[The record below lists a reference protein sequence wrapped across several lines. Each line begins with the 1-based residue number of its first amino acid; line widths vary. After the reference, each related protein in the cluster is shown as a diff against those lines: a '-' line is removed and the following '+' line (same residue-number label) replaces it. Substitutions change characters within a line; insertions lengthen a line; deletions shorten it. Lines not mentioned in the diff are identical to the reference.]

1 MNSISNCEAVN
12 YTHIPHFPLHFHTT
26 TSSVISLLF
35 LAAASSTRLSI
46 FSCFSTVSDLK
57 ITYNRLSIMYITLI
71 YFLLL
76 IPWPQTHIIK
86 LLCSKDSSRLVR
98 KIVRSKWT
106 PILDKYSAKLPLEC
120 PLHPLRDVFSPYQDA
135 KKRDRPTQWTC
146 RLCGKSFYQERF
158 LDLHFETRHKSIIN
172 EAEDAVCLADFCDIM
187 RCEVFQTEESS
198 SLTTSD
204 QHVVTDIEVWG
215 DSLGQNS
222 ALAKANTPY
231 LSLIPLRTS
240 SIGGTRAAK
249 VQTRQ
254 LCQDKIGQ
262 NKFKDTGSSTN
273 AEHNKAANTQTP
285 THPRSQK
292 AKKKGSKEQDHN
304 ETDEGN
310 PNQPDNSSTHKN
322 DNGNIQK
329 TRSSCKAEELNKL
342 KLQCEALVRSCIS
355 GLLLTMTDQMFKE
368 MEEEMNRAVCWY
380 LSCERYWE
388 DGPLESRTFPWGLTL
403 ILIFVL
409 STGVCFCYYIIWI
422 LFDSEETI
430 INTNQHDYIYQRYQQ
445 SGPIKHPHQQQQQ
458 QHQTMTSTGM
468 YSGMRQNAGQPYY
481 YQQSAHELYPEQLQ
495 YDYRHSPRRY
505 RTESHT
511 QNTST
516 VADMAGTPHHR
527 HVPTQSHVY
536 QQDILDRRDYTSR
549 PIATTAVTT
558 VGGKSMNSSGGA
570 PKSASTAGL
579 GTSGVTTLDSE
590 PSMSVAAGGGR
601 HYNTHPRPLTSHH
614 RNSGASQHSL
624 RASSSIHEFMQ
635 NDIGQNEHY
644 IYVTYPP
651 DLKKRYFDKYE

>member
-1 MNSISNCEAVN
+1 MLHYHLHI
-12 YTHIPHFPLHFHTT
+12 YTYIYVKYRQTVELHIFHL
-26 TSSVISLLF
+26 I
-35 LAAASSTRLSI
+35 
-46 FSCFSTVSDLK
+46 K
-57 ITYNRLSIMYITLI
+57 IITLI

-86 LLCSKDSSRLVR
+86 LFCSKDSSRLVR
-98 KIVRSKWT
+98 KIVSSKWT

-120 PLHPLRDVFSPYQDA
+120 PLHPLRDVFSPCQDA

-158 LDLHFETRHKSIIN
+158 LDLHFGTRHKSVIN

-262 NKFKDTGSSTN
+262 NKFKDTVENVIIAEKSKKTTTIIANEPIKNMKKGHADGEHSTGSPTN
-273 AEHNKAANTQTP
+273 VEHNKATNTQTP
-285 THPRSQK
+285 PHSRSQK
-292 AKKKGSKEQDHN
+292 AKKKGPKEHSHN
-304 ETDEGN
+304 DADEGS
-310 PNQPDNSSTHKN
+310 PSPSDNTSSPKN
-322 DNGNIQK
+322 ENGNIQK
-329 TRSSCKAEELNKL
+329 TRSSCKAEELHKL
-342 KLQCEALVRSCIS
+342 KVQCELLVRSCIS

-380 LSCERYWE
+380 LSCDRYWE

-409 STGVCFCYYIIWI
+409 STGICFCYYIIWI
-422 LFDSEETI
+422 LFDCLFQFRGDD
-430 INTNQHDYIYQRYQQ
+430 NQYR
-445 SGPIKHPHQQQQQ
+445 
-458 QHQTMTSTGM
+458 ST
-468 YSGMRQNAGQPYY
+468 R
-481 YQQSAHELYPEQLQ
+481 L
-495 YDYRHSPRRY
+495 
-505 RTESHT
+505 
-511 QNTST
+511 
-516 VADMAGTPHHR
+516 
-527 HVPTQSHVY
+527 HVPSVPT
-536 QQDILDRRDYTSR
+536 IGFNET
-549 PIATTAVTT
+549 PTPTTAAAA
-558 VGGKSMNSSGGA
+558 A
-570 PKSASTAGL
+570 PGNDVYRYLRWHASERGPAILLPTAGPRIIPRT
-579 GTSGVTTLDSE
+579 TSIRLSPQSKTIPDRISYAEHFNGSRHGGNTTSSARTDAESRL
-590 PSMSVAAGGGR
+590 PTG
-601 HYNTHPRPLTSHH
+601 HFRPTRL
-614 RNSGASQHSL
+614 
-624 RASSSIHEFMQ
+624 
-635 NDIGQNEHY
+635 Y
-644 IYVTYPP
+644 
-651 DLKKRYFDKYE
+651 K

>member
-1 MNSISNCEAVN
+1 MSRKYLNIE
-12 YTHIPHFPLHFHTT
+12 
-26 TSSVISLLF
+26 
-35 LAAASSTRLSI
+35 
-46 FSCFSTVSDLK
+46 
-57 ITYNRLSIMYITLI
+57 ITLI

-76 IPWPQTHIIK
+76 IPWPQTQIIK

-120 PLHPLRDVFSPYQDA
+120 PLHPLRDVFAPCQDA

-240 SIGGTRAAK
+240 SIGGTRASK

-262 NKFKDTGSSTN
+262 NKFKDTVENIIIAEKSKKTTTIIANEPIKNMKKGHADGEHSTGSSTT
-273 AEHNKAANTQTP
+273 ADHKAANTQP
-285 THPRSQK
+285 PPHPRSQR
-292 AKKKGSKEQDHN
+292 AKKKESKVQDHN
-304 ETDEGN
+304 EADEES
-310 PNQPDNSSTHKN
+310 PNQPDNSSTPKN
-322 DNGNIQK
+322 ENGNIQK

-342 KLQCEALVRSCIS
+342 KLQCEFLVRSCIS

-422 LFDSEETI
+422 LFDCLFQFRRDD
-430 INTNQHDYIYQRYQQ
+430 NQC
-445 SGPIKHPHQQQQQ
+445 K
-458 QHQTMTSTGM
+458 ST
-468 YSGMRQNAGQPYY
+468 R
-481 YQQSAHELYPEQLQ
+481 LY
-495 YDYRHSPRRY
+495 
-505 RTESHT
+505 
-511 QNTST
+511 
-516 VADMAGTPHHR
+516 
-527 HVPTQSHVY
+527 VPTVSAIRRNKTPAPAAAAAAPGNDLYRYVQWHASERGSA
-536 QQDILDRRDYTSR
+536 ILL
-549 PIATTAVTT
+549 PT
-558 VGGKSMNSSGGA
+558 VG
-570 PKSASTAGL
+570 PRIIPRT
-579 GTSGVTTLDSE
+579 TSIRLSPQSKTIQDRIPYTE
-590 PSMSVAAGGGR
+590 HFNGGR
-601 HYNTHPRPLTSHH
+601 HGWNTTPSTRTDAESRLPTGHFRPTRL
-614 RNSGASQHSL
+614 
-624 RASSSIHEFMQ
+624 
-635 NDIGQNEHY
+635 Y
-644 IYVTYPP
+644 
-651 DLKKRYFDKYE
+651 K

>member
-1 MNSISNCEAVN
+1 MSRKYFNIE
-12 YTHIPHFPLHFHTT
+12 
-26 TSSVISLLF
+26 
-35 LAAASSTRLSI
+35 
-46 FSCFSTVSDLK
+46 
-57 ITYNRLSIMYITLI
+57 ITLI

-76 IPWPQTHIIK
+76 IPWPQTQIIK

-120 PLHPLRDVFSPYQDA
+120 PLHPLRDVFAPCQDA

-240 SIGGTRAAK
+240 SIGGTRASK

-262 NKFKDTGSSTN
+262 NKFKDTGSSTS
-273 AEHNKAANTQTP
+273 ADHNKAANTQP
-285 THPRSQK
+285 PPHPRSQK
-292 AKKKGSKEQDHN
+292 AKKKGSKVQEDHN
-304 ETDEGN
+304 EADEGS
-310 PNQPDNSSTHKN
+310 PNQPDNSSKPKN
-322 DNGNIQK
+322 ENGNMQK

-342 KLQCEALVRSCIS
+342 KLQCEFLVRSCIS

-422 LFDSEETI
+422 LFDSEETT
-430 INTNQHDYIYQRYQQ
+430 INANQHDYMYQRYQQ
-445 SGPIKHPHQQQQQ
+445 SGAIKHPHQQQQQ
-458 QHQTMTSTGM
+458 QHQAMTSTGM
-468 YSGMRQNAGQPYY
+468 YSGMRQNVAQPYY
-481 YQQSAHELYPEQLQ
+481 YQQSVHELYPEPLQ

-505 RTESHT
+505 RTEAHT
-511 QNTST
+511 QSTST

-527 HVPTQSHVY
+527 HAPTQSHVY

-558 VGGKSMNSSGGA
+558 VGGKTMNSSGGA

-579 GTSGVTTLDSE
+579 GTSGVTALDSE
-590 PSMSVAAGGGR
+590 PSMGVAAGGGR

-624 RASSSIHEFMQ
+624 RASSSIQEFMQ

>member
-1 MNSISNCEAVN
+1 MLHYHLHI
-12 YTHIPHFPLHFHTT
+12 YTYIYVKYRQTVELHIFHL
-26 TSSVISLLF
+26 I
-35 LAAASSTRLSI
+35 
-46 FSCFSTVSDLK
+46 K
-57 ITYNRLSIMYITLI
+57 IITLI

-86 LLCSKDSSRLVR
+86 LFCSKDSSRLVR
-98 KIVRSKWT
+98 KIVSSKWT

-120 PLHPLRDVFSPYQDA
+120 PLHPLRDVFSPCQDA

-158 LDLHFETRHKSIIN
+158 LDLHFGTRHKSVIN

-262 NKFKDTGSSTN
+262 NKFKDTGSPTN
-273 AEHNKAANTQTP
+273 VEHNKATNTQTP
-285 THPRSQK
+285 PHSRSQK
-292 AKKKGSKEQDHN
+292 AKKKGPKEHSHN
-304 ETDEGN
+304 DADEGS
-310 PNQPDNSSTHKN
+310 PSPSDNTSSPKN
-322 DNGNIQK
+322 ENGNIQK
-329 TRSSCKAEELNKL
+329 TRSSCKAEELHKL
-342 KLQCEALVRSCIS
+342 KVQCELLVRSCIS

-380 LSCERYWE
+380 LSCDRYWE

-409 STGVCFCYYIIWI
+409 STGICFCYYIIWI
-422 LFDSEETI
+422 LFDSEETT
-430 INTNQHDYIYQRYQQ
+430 INTGQHDYMYHRYQQ
-445 SGPIKHPHQQQQQ
+445 SGSMKHPHQQQQQ
-458 QHQTMTSTGM
+458 QQHQAMTSTGI
-468 YSGMRQNAGQPYY
+468 YGGMRQNVAQPYY
-481 YQQSAHELYPEQLQ
+481 YQQPVHELYPEPLQ

-511 QNTST
+511 QSTST

-527 HVPTQSHVY
+527 HAPTQSHVY

-549 PIATTAVTT
+549 PIATTAVTS

-570 PKSASTAGL
+570 PKSASTSGL
-579 GTSGVTTLDSE
+579 GTSSATALDSSE
-590 PSMSVAAGGGR
+590 PSMGVAAGGGR

>member
-1 MNSISNCEAVN
+1 MSRKYFNIE
-12 YTHIPHFPLHFHTT
+12 
-26 TSSVISLLF
+26 
-35 LAAASSTRLSI
+35 
-46 FSCFSTVSDLK
+46 
-57 ITYNRLSIMYITLI
+57 ITLI

-76 IPWPQTHIIK
+76 IPWPHTHIIK
-86 LLCSKDSSRLVR
+86 MFCSKDNSRLVR

-120 PLHPLRDVFSPYQDA
+120 PLHPLRDVYSPCQDA

-158 LDLHFETRHKSIIN
+158 LDLHFETRHKSTIN

-240 SIGGTRAAK
+240 SMGGTRGAK

-262 NKFKDTGSSTN
+262 NKFKDTVENVIIAEKSKKSTTMIAN
-273 AEHNKAANTQTP
+273 EPMKNMRKGHADGEHSTGTPTNSEHNKAANMQTP
-285 THPRSQK
+285 PHTHNPK
-292 AKKKGSKEQDHN
+292 TKKNGSN
-304 ETDEGN
+304 EHSSHD
-310 PNQPDNSSTHKN
+310 DNDDGSSTPTSNTSRIKN
-322 DNGNIQK
+322 GNGNIQK
-329 TRSSCKAEELNKL
+329 TRANCKAEELSKL
-342 KLQCEALVRSCIS
+342 KVQCEILVRTCIAS
-355 GLLLTMTDQMFKE
+355 LLLTMTDQSFKE

-380 LSCERYWE
+380 LSCDRYWE
-388 DGPLESRTFPWGLTL
+388 DGPLEPRIFPWGLTL

-409 STGVCFCYYIIWI
+409 STGVCFCYYIIWV
-422 LFDSEETI
+422 LFDSEETT
-430 INTNQHDYIYQRYQQ
+430 INTNQQDYMYHRYQQ
-445 SGPIKHPHQQQQQ
+445 SASMQQQQQ
-458 QHQTMTSTGM
+458 YQTYTTTGM
-468 YSGMRQNAGQPYY
+468 HGGMRQNLSQPYY
-481 YQQSAHELYPEQLQ
+481 YQQAAHELYPEPLQ

-505 RTESHT
+505 LAESHM

-516 VADMAGTPHHR
+516 AADMSGTPRHR
-527 HVPTQSHVY
+527 HMPTQSHAY

-549 PIATTAVTT
+549 PIATTAVTS
-558 VGGKSMNSSGGA
+558 VGGKSMTSASGA
-570 PKSASTAGL
+570 PKSASIAGL
-579 GTSGVTTLDSE
+579 GTTGVTMLENESN
-590 PSMSVAAGGGR
+590 MGVATGGGR
-601 HYNTHPRPLTSHH
+601 QYNTHPRPLTSHH

>member
-1 MNSISNCEAVN
+1 MSRKYLNIE
-12 YTHIPHFPLHFHTT
+12 
-26 TSSVISLLF
+26 
-35 LAAASSTRLSI
+35 
-46 FSCFSTVSDLK
+46 
-57 ITYNRLSIMYITLI
+57 ITLI

-76 IPWPQTHIIK
+76 IPWPQTQIIK

-120 PLHPLRDVFSPYQDA
+120 PLHPLRDVFAPCQDA

-240 SIGGTRAAK
+240 SIGGTRASK

-262 NKFKDTGSSTN
+262 NKFKDTGSSTT
-273 AEHNKAANTQTP
+273 ADHKAANTQP
-285 THPRSQK
+285 PPHPRSQR
-292 AKKKGSKEQDHN
+292 AKKKESKVQDHN
-304 ETDEGN
+304 EADEES
-310 PNQPDNSSTHKN
+310 PNQPDNSSTPKN
-322 DNGNIQK
+322 ENGNIQK

-342 KLQCEALVRSCIS
+342 KLQCEFLVRSCIS

-422 LFDSEETI
+422 LFDSEETT
-430 INTNQHDYIYQRYQQ
+430 INANQHDYMYQRYQQ
-445 SGPIKHPHQQQQQ
+445 SGAIKHPHQQQQQ
-458 QHQTMTSTGM
+458 QHQAMTSTGM
-468 YSGMRQNAGQPYY
+468 YSGMRQNVAQPYY
-481 YQQSAHELYPEQLQ
+481 YQQSVHELYPEPLQ

-511 QNTST
+511 QSTST

-527 HVPTQSHVY
+527 HAPTQSHVY

-558 VGGKSMNSSGGA
+558 VGGKTMNSSGGA

-579 GTSGVTTLDSE
+579 GTSGVTALDNE
-590 PSMSVAAGGGR
+590 PSMGVAAGGGR

-624 RASSSIHEFMQ
+624 RASSSIQEFMQ

>member
-1 MNSISNCEAVN
+1 MSRKYFNIE
-12 YTHIPHFPLHFHTT
+12 
-26 TSSVISLLF
+26 
-35 LAAASSTRLSI
+35 
-46 FSCFSTVSDLK
+46 
-57 ITYNRLSIMYITLI
+57 ITLI

-76 IPWPQTHIIK
+76 MPWPHTHIIQ
-86 LLCSKDSSRLVR
+86 LFCSKDNSRLVR

-120 PLHPLRDVFSPYQDA
+120 PLHPLRDVFSPCQDA

-158 LDLHFETRHKSIIN
+158 LDLHFETRHKSVIN
-172 EAEDAVCLADFCDIM
+172 EAEDAVCLADYCDIM

-240 SIGGTRAAK
+240 SIGGTRAARG
-249 VQTRQ
+249 QTRQ

-262 NKFKDTGSSTN
+262 NKFKDTVENVIIAEKSKKATTVNANEPKKNMKKGHADGEHSTGTPTN
-273 AEHNKAANTQTP
+273 SEHNKAANTETP
-285 THPRSQK
+285 PHNSNSK
-292 AKKKGSKEQDHN
+292 AKKNGSTSEQSNHGED
-304 ETDEGN
+304 DEANATPTGN
-310 PNQPDNSSTHKN
+310 TSRAKN

-329 TRSSCKAEELNKL
+329 TRANCKAEELSKL
-342 KLQCEALVRSCIS
+342 KVQCELLVRTCIS
-355 GLLLTMTDQMFKE
+355 SLLLTMTDQTFKE

-380 LSCERYWE
+380 LSCDRYWE
-388 DGPLESRTFPWGLTL
+388 DGPLEPRTFPWGLAL
-403 ILIFVL
+403 LLIFVL

-422 LFDSEETI
+422 LFNSEETTI
-430 INTNQHDYIYQRYQQ
+430 ITNQHDYMYHRYPQ
-445 SGPIKHPHQQQQQ
+445 SAQMPPEQEQ
-458 QHQTMTSTGM
+458 QHHHQAYVTTGM
-468 YSGMRQNAGQPYY
+468 HSGMRQSLSQPYY
-481 YQQSAHELYPEQLQ
+481 YQQKAHELYPEQLQ

-505 RTESHT
+505 IAESHM
-511 QNTST
+511 QSTST
-516 VADMAGTPHHR
+516 AADMAGTPRHR
-527 HVPTQSHVY
+527 HAPTQSHVY
-536 QQDILDRRDYTSR
+536 QQDILDRRDYTNRS
-549 PIATTAVTT
+549 IATTAVTS
-558 VGGKSMNSSGGA
+558 VGSKAMTSAGGA

-579 GTSGVTTLDSE
+579 GTSGVTMLENES
-590 PSMSVAAGGGR
+590 SIGVGAGGGR
-601 HYNTHPRPLTSHH
+601 HYNTHPRPVTSHH

-624 RASSSIHEFMQ
+624 RTSSSIHEFMQ

>member
-1 MNSISNCEAVN
+1 MSRKYFNIE
-12 YTHIPHFPLHFHTT
+12 
-26 TSSVISLLF
+26 
-35 LAAASSTRLSI
+35 
-46 FSCFSTVSDLK
+46 
-57 ITYNRLSIMYITLI
+57 ITLI

-76 IPWPQTHIIK
+76 IPWPQTQIIK

-120 PLHPLRDVFSPYQDA
+120 PLHPLRDVFAPCQDA

-240 SIGGTRAAK
+240 SIGGTRASK
-249 VQTRQ
+249 VQSRQ

-262 NKFKDTGSSTN
+262 NKFKDTGSSTT
-273 AEHNKAANTQTP
+273 ADHNKAANTQP
-285 THPRSQK
+285 PPHPRSQK
-292 AKKKGSKEQDHN
+292 AKKKGSKVQDHN
-304 ETDEGN
+304 EADEGS
-310 PNQPDNSSTHKN
+310 PNQPDNSNSPKN
-322 DNGNIQK
+322 ENGNIQK
-329 TRSSCKAEELNKL
+329 TRPSCRAEELSKL
-342 KLQCEALVRSCIS
+342 KLQCELLVRSCIS

-422 LFDSEETI
+422 LFDSEETT
-430 INTNQHDYIYQRYQQ
+430 INTNQHDYMYQRYQQ
-445 SGPIKHPHQQQQQ
+445 SGAIKHPHQQQQQ
-458 QHQTMTSTGM
+458 QNQAMTSTGM
-468 YSGMRQNAGQPYY
+468 YSGMRQNVAQPYY
-481 YQQSAHELYPEQLQ
+481 YQQSVHELYPEPLQ

-511 QNTST
+511 QSTST

-527 HVPTQSHVY
+527 HAPTQSHVY

-558 VGGKSMNSSGGA
+558 VGGKTMNSSGGA

-579 GTSGVTTLDSE
+579 QTSGVTALDSE
-590 PSMSVAAGGGR
+590 SSMGVAAGGGR

-624 RASSSIHEFMQ
+624 RASSSIQEFMQ